1 MITVGIRNL
10 RNSLSKYI
18 NSVKSGETILVTDHN
33 KIVAEIK
40 PASVSNQEYGVLD
53 SYINEQSD
61 KKSILKSTRKTRL
74 KKRKKKRKYDQA
86 LLKKIY
92 NDARQER

>member
-18 NSVKSGETILVTDHN
+18 DSVKSGETILVTDHN

-40 PASVSNQEYGVLD
+40 PASVSNQEYRVLD

-61 KKSILKSTRKTRL
+61 KRSVLKSTRKTKL
-74 KKRKKKRKYDQA
+74 VKKKKKRNYDQV